1 MHKITPMVK
10 SPFFVVTLVSL
21 LCIVLFSL
29 GLDDALAY
37 RRDNILEGQWWRL
50 LSGNFLHTN
59 IWHLGMNLAGL
70 WVIVLL
76 FEQHYSAKM
85 LTLLVFTLGLM
96 QGIALLIFFPNTLG
110 YVGLSGLLHGL
121 FVYGAVLDIRKGF
134 KTGYLLTLGVIL
146 KVIYEQT
153 YGASHE
159 VTSLIGARVAT
170 EAHLIGVVSGFI
182 CLACLYGFNKV
193 KSIRGC

>member
-1 MHKITPMVK
+1 MVK
-10 SPFFVVTLVSL
+10 SPYFVVILVSL
-21 LCIVLFSL
+21 LCILLFSL

-37 RRDNILEGQWWRL
+37 RRDNIFEWQWWRL
-50 LSGNFLHTN
+50 ISGNFLHTN
-59 IWHLGMNLAGL
+59 IWHLAMNLAGL

-85 LTLLVFTLGLM
+85 LTILILTLGLL
-96 QGIALLIFFPNTLG
+96 QGLALLMFFPNTLG

-121 FVYGAVLDIRKGF
+121 FVYGAVLDISKGL

-146 KVIYEQT
+146 KVLYEQT
-153 YGASHE
+153 FGASHE
-159 VTSLIGARVAT
+159 ITSLIGARVAT

-182 CLACLYGFNKV
+182 CLAYLYGVNHV
-193 KSIRGC
+193 KSNR

>member
-1 MHKITPMVK
+1 MPIVK
-10 SPFFVVTLVSL
+10 NRYFVVTLISL
-21 LCIVLFSL
+21 LCILLFSL

-59 IWHLGMNLAGL
+59 IWHLAMNLAGL

-76 FEQHYSAKM
+76 FEQHYSAK
-85 LTLLVFTLGLM
+85 TVALLVLSLGLM
-96 QGIALLIFFPNTLG
+96 QGFGLLIFFPNTLG

-121 FVYGAVLDIRKGF
+121 FVYGAVQDICKGL
-134 KTGYLLTLGVIL
+134 KMGYLLTLGVIL
-146 KVIYEQT
+146 KVTYEQSF
-153 YGASHE
+153 GASQE

-182 CLACLYGFNKV
+182 CLACLFGFNQV